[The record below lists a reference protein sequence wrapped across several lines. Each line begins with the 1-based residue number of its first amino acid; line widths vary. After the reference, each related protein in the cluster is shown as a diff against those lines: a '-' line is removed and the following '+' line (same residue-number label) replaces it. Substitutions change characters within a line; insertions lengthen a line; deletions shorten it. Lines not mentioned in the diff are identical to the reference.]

1 MGAAGVFAFA
11 PLGISSAQEQPTTT
25 TGLGLDPKNDPVVY
39 VTESGLEI
47 KKSNGKYTS
56 TTTTTTN
63 TGKTHTQDLT
73 SFYYFTMGTFS
84 GTIYT
89 AKTRTSTYEVS
100 NEPVNWLIIGRGE
113 FNFYDDSPAGT
124 AIKNES
130 SKQEIAVANNLY
142 LPLDMQSIPEGPD
155 NEIPDNC
162 FLVLSEKL
170 LGQSYF
176 NTTGS
181 INSNLSTDHSECYF
195 TYCSGYYG
203 SRYRFYGKYDLQGGT
218 QTWTTSGNAGGSLYN
233 YINKLF
239 SKNAS
244 TGAIIDGC
252 NKLGFTREQANLI
265 QPQKLY
271 TTYHNG
277 SSMLQETFET
287 DGGTYYTMFPLAYKA
302 VSSSIYQNFCL
313 EDYLTTNAQRTAT
326 FIGSSTNQSFIWALR
341 SGKTLVDIGNV
352 YPSGTLTNTRGVGN
366 GLGVRP
372 AMVVKIQ

>member
-1 MGAAGVFAFA
+1 MKKLFSNSTKGNDTQNQTSKSKRKFLKTFSFTSLALLMGIAGTMAFA
-11 PLGISSAQEQPTTT
+11 PLGVGTQGSTLANASQIETTT
-25 TGLGLDPKNDPVVY
+25 SGLGLDPKTDPVVY

-63 TGKTHTQDLT
+63 TGYTYTQDLT

-89 AKTRTSTYEVS
+89 AKNRTDTYEVS

-113 FNFYDDSPAGT
+113 FNFYDDSPAGI

-130 SKQEIAVANNLY
+130 SKHEIAVANNLY
-142 LPLDMQSIPEGPD
+142 LPMDMQSIPEGPD

-195 TYCSGYYG
+195 TYC
-203 SRYRFYGKYDLQGGT
+203 
-218 QTWTTSGNAGGSLYN
+218 
-233 YINKLF
+233 
-239 SKNAS
+239 
-244 TGAIIDGC
+244 C
-252 NKLGFTREQANLI
+252 
-265 QPQKLY
+265 
-271 TTYHNG
+271 
-277 SSMLQETFET
+277 
-287 DGGTYYTMFPLAYKA
+287 
-302 VSSSIYQNFCL
+302 
-313 EDYLTTNAQRTAT
+313 
-326 FIGSSTNQSFIWALR
+326 
-341 SGKTLVDIGNV
+341 
-352 YPSGTLTNTRGVGN
+352 
-366 GLGVRP
+366 
-372 AMVVKIQ
+372 